1 MWVVGGFSKN
11 VKPHKLHGRRIADKG
26 GNKEMASWSK
36 ALLSFRLEPHPSVPS
51 SSTPRLSFC
60 SNSFSSSPSF
70 IRYSLFF
77 AFKTSAVIKLNN
89 SSAYPL
95 ITSRKPTPFS
105 PSFSSTKFVC
115 KAAEYKFPDPI
126 PEFADAETDK
136 FRTHLL
142 NKLSKKDIFGDSVE
156 EVVGICTQSLHSRSD
171 NAWTPRPVISNPL
184 SIKDSVNPNSGRYAS
199 RKHLVSYGSY
209 INDVASDCSK
219 HKQIFSTFL
228 RTEYGGPG
236 MLLVIP
242 FIDMA
247 DTLNE
252 RGLPGGP
259 QAARAAVKW
268 AQDHV
273 DKDWK
278 EWTGSN

>member
-126 PEFADAETDK
+126 PEFADAVSSL
-136 FRTHLL
+136 FLL
-142 NKLSKKDIFGDSVE
+142 
-156 EVVGICTQSLHSRSD
+156 LH
-171 NAWTPRPVISNPL
+171 I
-184 SIKDSVNPNSGRYAS
+184 
-199 RKHLVSYGSY
+199 YGSVILVCIVLMENSPLGFSSLFGFRKRISLESICS
-209 INDVASDCSK
+209 INCPRRISSE
-219 HKQIFSTFL
+219 T
-228 RTEYGGPG
+228 
-236 MLLVIP
+236 LL
-242 FIDMA
+242 
-247 DTLNE
+247 
-252 RGLPGGP
+252 
-259 QAARAAVKW
+259 K
-268 AQDHV
+268 
-273 DKDWK
+273 K
-278 EWTGSN
+278 S